1 MFFEL
6 QNKNERDVYIKLL
19 SAIGSLSE
27 LFSENNSIPYM
38 YYRLMENI
46 FCKAFNANNL
56 SRSDISA
63 DASKGNFGIGLK
75 TFLHGNGNTFQK
87 VAEFN
92 KDLCDFTNLKIDE
105 KIIKIAM
112 LRNERI
118 EVTKRISGVS
128 DMIYHLLTRS
138 ENKMSIY
145 EENMDLINLNYIRII
160 KYDTKNIHFID
171 GLHMYKFN
179 VSKSTLFKMFKTYN
193 PLYTFDIKILQD
205 PYEFL
210 LNLNLNRYTIDYNNV
225 FFNNSIINTK
235 PSEDFIVLPLYS
247 PINNEVM
254 PKSGLN
260 QWNANG
266 RIRHPDEVYIPIPS
280 WIHKLHEDFFPYN
293 TNDFKSESFHVLLPN
308 KKILKMKVAQE
319 NGKALMSDPNK
330 DLGEWILRD
339 ILDLKEYEILTKNKL
354 DLLGIDSVKLRK
366 INSHYYE
373 LDFLESGSF
382 EKFQEEREV

>member
-6 QNKNERDVYIKLL
+6 QNRNERDVYIKLL
-19 SAIGSLSE
+19 STIGSLSE

-145 EENMDLINLNYIRII
+145 EENMDLINLNHIRII
-160 KYDTKNIHFID
+160 KNDTKNIHFSD
-171 GLHMYKFN
+171 GLHMYNFN
-179 VSKSTLFKMFKTYN
+179 VSKSTLLKRFQTDN
-193 PLYTFDIKILQD
+193 LLYSFNVEILKD

-210 LNLNLNRYTIDYNNV
+210 LNLNFKDLTTEEKI
-225 FFNNSIINTK
+225 
-235 PSEDFIVLPLYS
+235 SEDFIVLPLYS
-247 PINNEVM
+247 PNKNEVM

-266 RIRHPDEVYIPIPS
+266 RVRHPNEAYIPIPS
-280 WIHKLHEDFFPYN
+280 WIHKAFKDFFPYN
-293 TNDFKSESFHVLLPN
+293 SDDFKSESFSVLLPN
-308 KKILKMKVAQE
+308 QKELKMKVAQE

-330 DLGEWILRD
+330 DLGEWILREV
-339 ILDLKEYEILTKNKL
+339 LRLKEYEILTKNKL